1 MIGSNPIITAK
12 QNNNKTI
19 RSDDLIVLEVPSLIL
34 SNNMTTAR
42 QLLFDNTM
50 SLHYIIFIKQYLS
63 EIMKM
68 LGCDNKDY
76 CVGGSIAAMLYG
88 VNIRRTPH
96 DVDVIVPSKLYK
108 YIEDQVKRSIFFRLD
123 NLTSSNDAEFST
135 QHFSFRTA
143 SSITIDVIANDNF
156 DSKDNI
162 WCGYVSS
169 YIASPKHLLEAKK
182 KYRRPKDRTDEI
194 LLEDLVNTLEKS
206 KEELDPSALETL
218 KKKLAGEN

>member
-1 MIGSNPIITAK
+1 
-12 QNNNKTI
+12 
-19 RSDDLIVLEVPSLIL
+19 
-34 SNNMTTAR
+34 MTTAR

-50 SLHYIIFIKQYLS
+50 SLSYIIFIKCYLS

-76 CVGGSIAAMLYG
+76 CVGGSVAAMLYG
-88 VNIRRTPH
+88 VNIGRTPH
-96 DVDVIVPSKLYK
+96 DIDVIVPSELYK

-123 NLTSSNDAEFST
+123 TLTSSNDAEFST
-135 QHFSFRTA
+135 KHFSFRTA
-143 SSITIDVIANDNF
+143 NSIAIDIIANDKF

-182 KYRRPKDRTDEI
+182 KYHRSKDRTDKI

-206 KEELDPSALETL
+206 KEELDTNSLEEL
-218 KKKLAGEN
+218 KKKLVGEN